1 MNYAL
6 MHKNVVVAL
15 INIDD
20 SSGTIIGI
28 DEILN
33 EKHLPVGTSYLSHH
47 KVELHREALNS
58 WWSNRAIPASRKG
71 VDDALSKLGV
81 YSTTQLLTRCL
92 GLSLSDHYWIKPSMS
107 PIKWEDVN
115 FFTND
120 FSDDIGDVL
129 FGYPKKDI
137 GFNYQSPDNTSDG
150 NLIKRWKIIDGKRC
164 LVKGGSAPYH
174 QETFGEV
181 VASNIMKRLNI
192 CHIPY
197 TLIWN
202 EKKPYSVCEDF
213 VTTETELVSALK
225 VMSLR
230 PKANHENEY
239 IQLINI
245 CNEIGVP
252 SIVDAIDKMLTID
265 FIVAN
270 EDRHFRN
277 FGFIRNADTL
287 EWIGFSPIFDS
298 GSSLGY
304 NKLTSQIIS
313 GEDIV
318 CKPFKKTHN
327 EQLRLVTNFDWLDIS
342 ALKNNIEDDIMSA
355 FLGAEKYVDES
366 RLEAIVMSVK
376 ERISYL
382 EMMMENH
389 HSKKNKAEN
398 LSDIQIDDEDMEI

>member
-1 MNYAL
+1 MEYAL

-15 INIDD
+15 IDIDD
-20 SSGTIIGI
+20 SSGTIIRI
-28 DEILN
+28 NEILN
-33 EKHLPVGTSYLSHH
+33 EKHLPVGTSYLRHH
-47 KVELHREALNS
+47 KTELHRDALNG

-71 VDDALSKLGV
+71 IDEALNKLDMF
-81 YSTTQLLTRCL
+81 STTQLLTRCM
-92 GLSLSDHYWIKPSMS
+92 GLSLSDHYWIKPSVS
-107 PIKWEDVN
+107 TVKWEDVN
-115 FFTND
+115 FFTNE

-129 FGYPKKDI
+129 FGNPKKDI
-137 GFNYQSPDNTSDG
+137 GFDYQSPDNTSNG

-174 QETFGEV
+174 QEPFGEA
-181 VASNIMKRLNI
+181 VATNIMKRFNI

-197 TLIWN
+197 TVIWDKN
-202 EKKPYSVCEDF
+202 KPYSVCEDF

-225 VMSLR
+225 VMTLR

-239 IQLINI
+239 AQLINI
-245 CNEIGVP
+245 CNEIGMP
-252 SIVDAIDKMLTID
+252 SFVDAIDKMLTID

-304 NKLTSQIIS
+304 NKLPAQIIS
-313 GEDIV
+313 GEDLV
-318 CKPFKKTHN
+318 CKPFKKTHI
-327 EQLRLVTNFDWLDIS
+327 EQLQLVTSFDWLDIS
-342 ALKNNIEDDIMSA
+342 VLKNTIEDDIVSA

-366 RLEAIVMSVK
+366 RLEAIVTSVK
-376 ERISYL
+376 DRVAYL
-382 EMMMENH
+382 ERVMEH
-389 HSKKNKAEN
+389 RYSFKKNDV
-398 LSDIQIDDEDMEI
+398 LSDFEIGDDD